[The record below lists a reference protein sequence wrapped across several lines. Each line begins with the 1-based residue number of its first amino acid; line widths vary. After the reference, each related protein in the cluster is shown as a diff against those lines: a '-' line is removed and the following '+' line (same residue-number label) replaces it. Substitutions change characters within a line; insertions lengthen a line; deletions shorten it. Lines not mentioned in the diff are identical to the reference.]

1 MQLSPGDQR
10 LLDLAG
16 FERLLQSLGDD
27 GFGLVGPTVR
37 DGAIVLDD
45 IAGIED
51 LPRGVGDEQSPGRYR
66 LRSRG
71 DDQLFG
77 WAVPTQPWKKQF
89 LPARL
94 DLVQIRRKGSSLEAD
109 SATPAASSVAVIG
122 ARPCEVAA
130 MSVQDRVLRDGPHAD
145 GDYAARRRAA
155 FVLALNCGTPSGTCF
170 CVSMETGP
178 RAKAGFDLA
187 ATELTEPRH
196 RFLIEVGT
204 EAGARILD
212 LVEPTAA
219 SDGDIAAAE
228 AVVAGAAQNMG
239 RTLDAKGLPERLL
252 ANLEHPRW
260 DDVADRCLGCGNCT
274 LACPTCFC
282 TTVEDAS
289 DLGGEVATRTRTWDS
304 CFAPD
309 FAYIHGGSVRPTLRS
324 RYRQWH
330 THKLATW
337 VEQFGTSGCVGCGRC
352 ITWCP
357 VGIDLTVEAAAVGED
372 RG

>member
-10 LLDLAG
+10 VLDLEG
-16 FERLLQSLGDD
+16 LERLLLLLSDD

-45 IAGIED
+45 ILGIED
-51 LPRGVGDEQSPGRYR
+51 LPRGVGDDQSPGRYR
-66 LRSRG
+66 LRPREDG
-71 DDQLFG
+71 QLFG

-89 LPARL
+89 LPARV
-94 DLVQIRRKGSSLEAD
+94 DLVRIRRKDASLEAE
-109 SATPAASSVAVIG
+109 SATPPANPVAVIG

-145 GDYAARRRAA
+145 VDYAARRRAV
-155 FVLALNCGTPSGTCF
+155 FVLAVNCGTPSGTCF
-170 CVSMETGP
+170 CASMDTGP
-178 RAKAGFDLA
+178 RAKTGFDLA
-187 ATELTEPRH
+187 ATELTDPSH
-196 RFLIEVGT
+196 RFLVEVGT
-204 EAGARILD
+204 EAGARVLD
-212 LVEPTAA
+212 RLKPAA
-219 SDGDIAAAE
+219 VTDAAIAEAE
-228 AVVAGAAQNMG
+228 AVVAGAAMKMG
-239 RTLDAKGLPERLL
+239 RTLDTKGLPDRLL

-260 DDVADRCLGCGNCT
+260 DDVAERCLGCGNCT

-289 DLGGEVATRTRTWDS
+289 DLGGEVATRTRVWDS
-304 CFAPD
+304 CFALD
-309 FAYIHGGSVRPTLRS
+309 FAYIHGGSVRPTLLA

-357 VGIDLTVEAAAVGED
+357 VGIDLTVEAAAVGEN